1 MKQLWGAVW
10 DRTRRM
16 WKSAAAFSRDL
27 WRRTKKFGRMVA
39 VAFAVLVALL
49 LWVFYVGAGWIATDT
64 LESAL
69 VSVRDWIQVP
79 WQYVQGI
86 AQDLLDDGAI
96 ACPVVAIMAFLR
108 KCVEETG
115 TAWSHLRKSFK
126 NAGQFIEGSTSASKM
141 REEMWNTSFHLA
153 LPFVVAGIAGSVVD
167 AAAEKRVDEA
177 KPRASLS
184 MSEVKPDAQ
193 SKAQPADVL
202 TVVQAQVHAL
212 KEKLE
217 GQSNDQ
223 HGVVCGYVGP
233 NEDTVD
239 DLRATAAMHYGFE
252 TDNPVSTLTMLV
264 EPGTYWKVGYCVDS
278 DEQDELTKPQ
288 IKVRVYSLGVDLEN
302 VAGKSTAEAGA
313 PETGAGASGPSAR
326 LRGT

>member
-1 MKQLWGAVW
+1 MKQLWGAVR
-10 DRTRRM
+10 DRTWRI
-16 WKSAAAFSRDL
+16 WKSVAAFGRGL

-39 VAFAVLVALL
+39 VAIAVLVALL

-69 VSVRDWIQVP
+69 VSVRDWIHIP

-108 KCVEETG
+108 KCLEETG
-115 TAWSHLRKSFK
+115 TAWSHLKKSFK
-126 NAGQFIEGSTSASKM
+126 NAGQFIEGSTSTSKM
-141 REEMWNTSFHLA
+141 REEMWKTSFHLA

-167 AAAEKRVDEA
+167 AAAEKRVEA
-177 KPRASLS
+177 ATPKATLS
-184 MSEVKPDAQ
+184 MSEVKPNSQ
-193 SKAQPADVL
+193 SRAQPADVL

-212 KEKLE
+212 KERLE
-217 GQSNDQ
+217 GRSNDQ

-233 NEDTVD
+233 DEDTVD

-288 IKVRVYSLGVDLEN
+288 IKVRVYSLRVDIEN
-302 VAGKSTAEAGA
+302 VAGKPTAASGLA
-313 PETGAGASGPSAR
+313 ETGAGGSGPG
-326 LRGT
+326 LRSRGA